1 MTQTGEVTKRP
12 GIGLI
17 QGGLMLAFAGVL
29 LTIAILSGG
38 GNANGLWLVLIG
50 LVLAGIGFA
59 RRVLHALENKQP

>member
-1 MTQTGEVTKRP
+1 M
-12 GIGLI
+12 

-59 RRVLHALENKQP
+59 RRVLHALENKQS